1 MFSVDCA
8 DFWDPGVSF
17 SLIRQRINPA
27 HTGRTSRL
35 EALNDQ
41 LTRQAFGLAASELA
55 VAFCSTPETTKEG
68 QSVTHLNRTSIPLG
82 GAAPSPSFDPR
93 AGRIIGVAASRQD
106 LSVPAINPHAWGLLY
121 SKVAELIFIGL
132 LLAYLYP
139 FLFFISG
146 IDPTIRAELQSD
158 YSKLVYYLQ
167 MVLPF
172 LCFAAALAYR
182 GSSVALYLPPAIT
195 FYMVICLAS
204 SIWSVSFYESF
215 RDATL
220 MFLYVAAT
228 AAICQVL
235 DIEVFCKAIIKVLAF
250 IAVASVL
257 VAVAFPKYG
266 THQAQIDSLDG
277 LREGLWRGV
286 FVHKNI
292 LGATAAVSLFIF
304 VLCGRFIGRSIILR
318 AICIVSALAC
328 TIFAQSTSATVSFFV
343 VLSYY
348 TLIRMI
354 PTTGSILLAIVASVC
369 VVAYT
374 SFLFLSDDIVAVVG
388 KDATFTG
395 RTYIWEIALDLIWQK
410 PILGFGYSASTTSV
424 LRPILTSTVG
434 STAVDA
440 HNGYLDALLGTGAV
454 GLISL
459 ILCLASAIVT
469 ATNQIKVSA
478 GCERDCFVLLLC
490 FPVVASFLAF
500 SEVHPVGQV
509 QGALGALVYMSFV
522 AIPYYVRKGRYSRL
536 CAQERFEVAAHERF
550 GNPQSR
556 PSARRP

>member
-1 MFSVDCA
+1 VFSVDCT

-27 HTGRTSRL
+27 HTGRTSGL

-106 LSVPAINPHAWGLLY
+106 LSVPAINPHAWGLRY
-121 SKVAELIFIGL
+121 SKVAEVIFIGL
-132 LLAYLYP
+132 LLVYLYP

-158 YSKLVYYLQ
+158 VKLVYYLQ

-172 LCFAAALAYR
+172 LCFAVALAYR

-235 DIEVFCKAIIKVLAF
+235 DIEVFCKAIVKVLAF
-250 IAVASVL
+250 ISVASVL
-257 VAVAFPKYG
+257 VAVALPKYG
-266 THQAQIDSLDG
+266 THQAQIDALDG
-277 LREGLWRGV
+277 LPEGLWRGV
-286 FVHKNI
+286 FVHKNL
-292 LGATAAVSLFIF
+292 LGATAALSLFIF
-304 VLCGRFIGRSIILR
+304 ALCGRFIGRSIILR
-318 AICIVSALAC
+318 AICIVSAFAC
-328 TIFAQSTSATVSFFV
+328 TIFAQSTSATVSSFV
-343 VLSYY
+343 VLFYY
-348 TLIRMI
+348 ALIRII
-354 PTTGSILLAIVASVC
+354 PATGSILLAIVVSVC

-374 SFLFLSDDIVAVVG
+374 SFLFLSDDIIAAVG
-388 KDATFTG
+388 KDPTFTG
-395 RTYIWEIALDLIWQK
+395 RTYIWEITLGLIWQK
-410 PILGFGYSASTTSV
+410 PILGFGYSASTTYV
-424 LRPILTSTVG
+424 LRPIITSTVG
-434 STAVDA
+434 LTAVDT

-459 ILCLASAIVT
+459 ILCLASALVT

-478 GCERDCFVLLLC
+478 GCERDCFVLLLS
-490 FPVVASFLAF
+490 FPVAASFLAF
-500 SEVHPVGQV
+500 SEVHPVGRV

-522 AIPYYVRKGRYSRL
+522 AIPYYVRKGRYSLL
-536 CAQERFEVAAHERF
+536 CVYALSS
-550 GNPQSR
+550 P
-556 PSARRP
+556 